1 MTTIKKET
9 VRGYV
14 FIIETQSG
22 RVFPYIPSFGVT
34 VDDAIERM
42 SAGIRRTQNPKSK
55 RPIAIAAC
63 ELTVVHARTLDDA
76 QPWAVDALKGVHH
89 A

>member
-42 SAGIRRTQNPKSK
+42 SAGIRRTQNPKS
-55 RPIAIAAC
+55 
-63 ELTVVHARTLDDA
+63 
-76 QPWAVDALKGVHH
+76 
-89 A
+89 